1 MPPGMQF
8 LTDPEFWGR
17 LVGIVLIDLVLAGDN
32 ALVIAMA
39 VRTLP
44 ARAQAIGRICGG
56 IGAIVLRIAFTLG
69 AASVLGFPFLQLA
82 GGVLLL
88 WIATKLVGPGST
100 RPRRSREGG
109 TFLEAIWIIAL
120 ADVVMSL
127 DNVLAVAAAAK
138 GEPGLIVF
146 GVSLSLLF
154 VVWGSGVLARLMD
167 RHPWVVWL
175 GGGVLGY
182 VAAEMA
188 LRDRLVQSWLDPVA
202 AAQLR
207 YPVPVI
213 LALLIVALGWQAS
226 QRPLRARKNSKQM

>member
-1 MPPGMQF
+1 MPLGMQF

-17 LVGIVLIDLVLAGDN
+17 LFGIVLIDLVLAGDN

-44 ARAQAIGRICGG
+44 VRARAIGRFCGG
-56 IGAIVLRIAFTLG
+56 IGAIMLRIAFTLG
-69 AASVLGFPFLQLA
+69 AVSVLGFPFLQLA

-100 RPRRSREGG
+100 RTRRSREGR
-109 TFLEAIWIIAL
+109 TFLEAVWIIAL

-138 GEPGLIVF
+138 GEPRLIVF
-146 GVSLSLLF
+146 GVSLSLPF

-167 RHPWVVWL
+167 RRPWVVWL

-182 VAAEMA
+182 VAAEMV
-188 LRDRLVQSWLDPVA
+188 LRDRFVQSWLDPAV

-207 YPVPVI
+207 YPVPVV
-213 LALLIVALGWQAS
+213 LALLVVALGWRVS
-226 QRPLRARKNSKQM
+226 QRPLRREKES